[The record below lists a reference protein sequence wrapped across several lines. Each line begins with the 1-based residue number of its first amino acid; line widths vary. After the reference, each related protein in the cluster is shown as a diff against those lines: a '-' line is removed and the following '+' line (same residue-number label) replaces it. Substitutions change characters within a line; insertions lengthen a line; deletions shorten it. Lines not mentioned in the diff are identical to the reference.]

1 MQQQEESEK
10 NLDAYFEMARK
21 EPPIVSVEEVGRLIS
36 SIPTISSNKSIWKI
50 YKYWILASAIIIVN
64 ICVFLL
70 YPSKNKN
77 IDPSLNKAVQVTTN
91 NLVNQTL
98 NNSKDSVF
106 SNATNK
112 VTNLSLTETLKKR
125 KDISKETKI
134 ERFYFQ
140 GNAKVHFEEDG
151 KKIEMIVD
159 ENFMQLKID
168 GKTIEQED
176 YNRYSEIIEKGLQM
190 KKSSDELSAKN
201 ESNTSI
207 EKTRNKQTMNEII
220 SQLGKDQLV
229 DIESHFEF
237 RLTGAKLFI
246 NDIEQSESLFNQY
259 KNIYESVS
267 GNKLNKKSN
276 IKIKH

>member
-36 SIPTISSNKSIWKI
+36 SVPTISSNKSIWKI

-64 ICVFLL
+64 ICAFLL
-70 YPSKNKN
+70 YPRKNKT
-77 IDPSLNKAVQVTTN
+77 IVPSINEAAQVTN
-91 NLVNQTL
+91 DILVNQPL
-98 NNSKDSVF
+98 NKSKDSAR
-106 SNATNK
+106 SNLTEK
-112 VTNLSLTETLKKR
+112 ETNLSLENTVKKE
-125 KDISKETKI
+125 KDIKQETKK

-151 KKIEMIVD
+151 KQIEMIVD

-168 GKTIEQED
+168 GKTIEQEAYD
-176 YNRYSEIIEKGLQM
+176 QYSDIIEKGLQM
-190 KKSSDELSAKN
+190 KKSSDELSTKN
-201 ESNTSI
+201 ESNISS
-207 EKTRNKQTMNEII
+207 EKKRHKQTMNELI
-220 SQLGKDQLV
+220 SQLGKDSLV

-237 RLTGAKLFI
+237 RLTGTKLYI
-246 NDIEQSESLFNQY
+246 DEIEQSDALFNQY